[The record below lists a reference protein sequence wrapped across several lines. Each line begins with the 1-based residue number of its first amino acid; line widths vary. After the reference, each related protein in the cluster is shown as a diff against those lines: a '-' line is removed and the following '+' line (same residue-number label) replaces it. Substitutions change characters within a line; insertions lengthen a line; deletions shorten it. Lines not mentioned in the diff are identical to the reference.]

1 MSAEGQKRARHF
13 VRCLAAQTMG
23 CLVCTQLV
31 IIALGM
37 IIRAIDKQ
45 EVLVQLFNF
54 PQDAGQDQPGDF
66 WNALHHHKLTYY
78 VSGLIL
84 LLAILG
90 VGVIFALIV
99 SACSSEG
106 GAMCCR
112 VWCECCMP
120 RYDCCRGW
128 HSPAADVA
136 RACSDCA
143 DSCNARDCSCPCVD
157 RIGSRGSSS
166 NRNGQGNA
174 LFMFVIVAVIVLAII
189 GLLAAIVALV
199 MGIQKACQKYI
210 QLQQLGVLAQ
220 EYIVLDLAEP
230 TDMGDAE
237 GAQPGPPSQQ
247 GMPAPDP
254 EQALL
259 KFADIPEPSD
269 PKKQIELQVQIQTEI
284 NEILGDALPD
294 PIAEQALRSA
304 YGSTY

>member
-66 WNALHHHKLTYY
+66 WNALYHHKLTYY

-99 SACSSEG
+99 SACSSKN

-112 VWCECCMP
+112 FWGECCMP
-120 RYDCCRGW
+120 RHDCFRGW
-128 HSPAADVA
+128 YCPAADLA
-136 RACSDCA
+136 SACSDCA
-143 DSCNARDCSCPCVD
+143 DSCNARDCSCPCSG
-157 RIGSRGSSS
+157 GSGS
-166 NRNGQGNA
+166 NRNGQGSA
-174 LFMFVIVAVIVLAII
+174 LIIFVIATVIVLAVV

-237 GAQPGPPSQQ
+237 GAQPRPPSQQ
-247 GMPAPDP
+247 GMPTPDP

-294 PIAEQALRSA
+294 PIAEQALRSS